1 HSTLCF
7 PALARR
13 KRSSASNVVRRGSSN
28 SPDRASLQLVRRQRS
43 PSTRSSRGCPQ
54 KDANRSWVSTHRGTA
69 SKTPKCVLHVSQDG
83 LGRSEIVPMN
93 SSLEADYDKYL
104 ATVAEML
111 DAEGI
116 RDAATILR
124 TGSSRIVETGYDN
137 WNGGTTIYTIYLT
150 LPPTHYARVSRRK

>member
-1 HSTLCF
+1 
-7 PALARR
+7 
-13 KRSSASNVVRRGSSN
+13 
-28 SPDRASLQLVRRQRS
+28 
-43 PSTRSSRGCPQ
+43 
-54 KDANRSWVSTHRGTA
+54 
-69 SKTPKCVLHVSQDG
+69 
-83 LGRSEIVPMN
+83 MN

-150 LPPTHYARVSRRK
+150 LPPTHYARVSRRKAQLGNV